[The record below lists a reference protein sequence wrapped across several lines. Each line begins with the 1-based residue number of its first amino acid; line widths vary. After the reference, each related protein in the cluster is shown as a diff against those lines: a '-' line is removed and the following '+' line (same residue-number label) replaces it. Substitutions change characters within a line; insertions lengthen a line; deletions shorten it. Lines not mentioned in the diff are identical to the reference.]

1 MNRNVSETALRQQ
14 ILKLI
19 KQDPRVSN
27 AKLTHGSHEYGVD
40 IVFDYEDVFS
50 QKLKCGIQV
59 KVSDLDAFKLKE
71 IIGQLCIAF
80 GHEYSRKPNTRLLDI
95 VYVVTNGST
104 QPSDEYIN
112 ASNVGFRNVMFIDGD
127 QLKPFLKKSSE
138 KIQYDKET

>member
-1 MNRNVSETALRQQ
+1 MDKKLTEDELRKQ
-14 ILKLI
+14 ILEFLK
-19 KQDPRVSN
+19 KDPRVTSP
-27 AKLTHGSHEYGVD
+27 KLTHGTHEYGVD
-40 IVFDYEDVFS
+40 IVFDYEDVFG

-59 KVSDLDAFKLKE
+59 KVNDLDASKLKE

-95 VYVVTNGST
+95 VYIITNGST

-127 QLKPFLKKSSE
+127 QLKPLLEQDSQNLDYK
-138 KIQYDKET
+138 KET